1 MYTAPSL
8 TPGIDHLSVHLALEH
23 AGPRPVP
30 DRPQICLRSLFEKEA
45 EDIIAIFSLTLE
57 RELLVL
63 MTMMLFEAR
72 RVQTNMLG

>member
-8 TPGIDHLSVHLALEH
+8 TPEIDHLSVHLALEH

-45 EDIIAIFSLTLE
+45 EDIIAIFSLTL
-57 RELLVL
+57 
-63 MTMMLFEAR
+63 
-72 RVQTNMLG
+72 LGMRIASSYDKDAI